1 MRIRVDRSTT
11 TTTSSLCCRFPKG
24 ERNREVAQSPILRAN
39 GEQIMHLG
47 GKHEWNGGVEVRV
60 RVCMWECELRAV
72 VLATSSD
79 TVAHGRCFSDRKEW
93 RADGKREA
101 NNEPCKKSPS
111 VIQKKE
117 KRRWGMLSHSISC
130 SSCTSW
136 GAIFNFVYSI
146 HIKERSKWIK
156 TKFECR
162 RSAEKLELTLR
173 GISPSS
179 APEVQVKQK
188 LVKYNYP

>member
-1 MRIRVDRSTT
+1 MRIRVDRSTTTT

-24 ERNREVAQSPILRAN
+24 ERNREVAQSPILRSN
-39 GEQIMHLG
+39 GEQMTHLG

-60 RVCMWECELRAV
+60 RVWLWECELRAV

-79 TVAHGRCFSDRKEW
+79 TVAHGRRFADRKEW
-93 RADGKREA
+93 RADGKWVA
-101 NNEPCKKSPS
+101 NNEPCKKSLS

-117 KRRWGMLSHSISC
+117 KRRWGMLSHSVSC

-136 GAIFNFVYSI
+136 GAIFFNFVYSI
-146 HIKERSKWIK
+146 HTKERSKWIK

-162 RSAEKLELTLR
+162 RSAEKLEWTFL
-173 GISPSS
+173 
-179 APEVQVKQK
+179 
-188 LVKYNYP
+188 